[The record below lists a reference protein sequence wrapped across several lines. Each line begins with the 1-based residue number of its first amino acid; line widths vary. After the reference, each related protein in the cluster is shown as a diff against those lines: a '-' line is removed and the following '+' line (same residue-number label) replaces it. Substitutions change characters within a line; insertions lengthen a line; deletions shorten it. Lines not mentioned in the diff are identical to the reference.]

1 MTEYFIGLMSG
12 TSADGIDAALVD
24 FGKKRPQLIATHY
37 TPYTDVI
44 RQKIFALTQKGDNEL
59 SRMCELDVTLG
70 NAFANS
76 VNQLIKLSGLSHKK
90 IKAIGSHGQTLRH
103 FPNQGYT
110 LQIGDPNI
118 IAAQTHITTIADF
131 RRRDIA
137 LGGQGAPLVPAFHRA
152 LFSSTR
158 MNRAIVNI
166 GGIANITVLS
176 KKKTLPLIGY
186 DTGPGN
192 GLLDTWI
199 HLHRKVA
206 HDVRGEWGAQGILQK
221 DLLDSMLS
229 DRYFQQAPPKSTGR
243 EYFNLLWIKEHLHK
257 VNRVIA
263 AIDVQATLVELTA
276 LTILNAIRQHI
287 NEGEIFICGGGA
299 HNLYLMTRLQLLA
312 RPHFTIDTTDK
323 FGIAPDWIEAVAFA
337 WLAKQTLN
345 KKTGNITAV
354 TGAIKETILG
364 GIYYK

>member
-24 FGKKRPQLIATHY
+24 FSKKRPQLIATHY
-37 TPYTDVI
+37 TPHPEPI

-59 SRMCELDVTLG
+59 SRMCELDVLLG
-70 NAFANS
+70 HAFADN
-76 VNQLIKLSGLSHKK
+76 VNTLLQQSGISSKK

-103 FPNQGYT
+103 YPKQGYT

-118 IAAQTHITTIADF
+118 IAAKTQITTIADF

-137 LGGQGAPLVPAFHRA
+137 HGGQGAPLVPAFHQA
-152 LFSSTR
+152 LFASTR
-158 MNRAIVNI
+158 VNRAIVNI

-176 KKKTLPLIGY
+176 KRKTVPLVGY

-192 GLLDTWI
+192 GLLDAWI
-199 HLHRKVA
+199 HLHRKVT
-206 HDVRGEWGAQGILQK
+206 HDVRGEWGAQGIMQK
-221 DLLDSMLS
+221 DLLDSMLRDS
-229 DRYFQQAPPKSTGR
+229 YFQQTPPKSTGR
-243 EYFNLLWIKEHLHK
+243 EHFNLLWIKEHLHK

-276 LTILNAIRQHI
+276 FTILQAIRQHI
-287 NEGEIFICGGGA
+287 NEGEILICGGGA

-312 RPHFTIDTTDK
+312 KPHFSINTTDI

-337 WLAKQTLN
+337 WLAKQTLT
-345 KKTGNITAV
+345 KKPGNSISV
-354 TGAIKETILG
+354 TGAAKEVILG
-364 GIYYK
+364 GVYYK